1 MSFDLG
7 SVIATVKAD
16 VSDFKRGLESVKQQA
31 SSLNS
36 HFSGVSGGLKS
47 AISSVGSFMV
57 DTFQKAVQQTKFLL
71 AGIGAG
77 LAFAGKRA
85 LDVAGD
91 LQQAQSAYETLL
103 GSAEEAES
111 AIQKV
116 KQDAAKTPFDM
127 RELIR
132 GNQMLI
138 STGESVD
145 ASRKAVLDLG
155 NAIVATGGGNAE
167 FTRMTAN
174 LQQIKNLGKA
184 SAMDIKQFGMAGIN
198 IYGLLAEST
207 GKSVAELKDSE
218 VTYEDL
224 TQALSKAAGEGGM
237 FAGALEK
244 QANNWNLVK
253 SNLQDVINIVLADIV
268 TETGIF
274 AFLNDNLIKFVDWL
288 TNNKDGIVRFF
299 NVLGN
304 AISYVV
310 DIIRGNDLSAELEEA
325 LGFFLGED
333 KAGQIMPMVMAILG
347 VFERLGNWIAENQET
362 VLTFLR
368 GLAVGLGAL
377 LIIGTI
383 VGLITALTNPIV
395 LVAGAIALLYTAW
408 QENWLG
414 IQEITTFGI
423 QILTDLFQGFLMPL
437 IMWLVEGFRQNWGL
451 ISSTVQLAWAL
462 IVGIVKTASAIL
474 LAVLF
479 TFLAIFTGRW
489 DIAWNYIKNA
499 TSVAWESIKGIF
511 NAGLGFIK
519 NWGGAVFNALTKP
532 FRDAW
537 NTIQDLVNK
546 IKDKMDFTKR
556 HSPSIVDI
564 VNNGV
569 RQVNK
574 AMAGLDFSPAFNQL
588 PDSRDFASAFS
599 DISANSSI
607 INQNNVFNV
616 KNGVDANALS
626 ERLAFDIRNS

>member
-167 FTRMTAN
+167 FTLMTAN

-274 AFLNDNLIKFVDWL
+274 AFLNENLIKFVDWL
-288 TNNKDGIVRFF
+288 TNNKDNIVGFF
-299 NVLGN
+299 NRIGD
-304 AISYVV
+304 AINGFITLVQS
-310 DIIRGNDLSAELEEA
+310 GDLTGDFLRAIGLFEDDEAVGWIMKIADAFRA
-325 LGFFLGED
+325 LGG
-333 KAGQIMPMVMAILG
+333 
-347 VFERLGNWIAENQET
+347 WISENKET
-362 VLTFLR
+362 VITFLQ
-368 GLAVGLGAL
+368 GLAIALGAL

-395 LVAGAIALLYTAW
+395 LVTGAIALLYTAW
-408 QENWLG
+408 QQNWLG

-462 IVGIVKTASAIL
+462 IVGIVKTASAVL

-546 IKDKMDFTKR
+546 IRDKMDFTKR

-564 VNNGV
+564 VNRGV
-569 RQVNK
+569 GEVNK
-574 AMAGLDFSPAFNQL
+574 AMAGLDFSPVFNSL
-588 PDSRDFASAFS
+588 PTSSDFENAFS
-599 DISANSSI
+599 GINANSSI
-607 INQNNVFNV
+607 INQSNVFNV
-616 KNGVDANALS
+616 NNGVDARSLS
-626 ERLAFDIRNS
+626 ERLAFDLRNS